1 MRRGAEVSS
10 LDGSLDWHGHRGEF
24 EGSTE
29 VSPLWPF
36 LASKTRHLP
45 VQPRGICFGEEVKQ
59 GKEQVSGARQDNC
72 VPLWGPCMCLF
83 GCLSSFQALSK
94 DILRS
99 LQKLCFF
106 FFPHKLEICGNP
118 AMSKSIFFLTS
129 SFVFNWGMYFVFETQ
144 CYCALNRLQS
154 TVNIVL
160 TGTGK
165 PGNLWGL
172 LCCDIRFSALVWN
185 PTCSVSQLCLC
196 STFIH
201 SVCVYPFIR
210 SLSLCL

>member
-1 MRRGAEVSS
+1 MAFFSQQDPPPPS
-10 LDGSLDWHGHRGEF
+10 A
-24 EGSTE
+24 TQ
-29 VSPLWPF
+29 
-36 LASKTRHLP
+36 RHLLWRRS
-45 VQPRGICFGEEVKQ
+45 QT
-59 GKEQVSGARQDNC
+59 RQRAS
-72 VPLWGPCMCLF
+72 LWGQTGQLCTSLGPMHVSLWMSF
-83 GCLSSFQALSK
+83 LISSTQQRHTEIFAETV
-94 DILRS
+94 
-99 LQKLCFF
+99 FF
-106 FFPHKLEICGNP
+106 FFSPQIGDLWQPCNEQVY
-118 AMSKSIFFLTS
+118 FFLTS